1 MNFDA
6 IKATVFGFVS
16 AHIDLF
22 KAAVLGI
29 VEGMTEFLPISST
42 GHLLLM
48 EHFLGFGDDDFG
60 KSFAILIQLGAI
72 LALLSIYFGRLLR
85 LAAGMF
91 TQWAAARFVI
101 GVLLAFLP
109 AAVIG
114 ALAHGF
120 IKERLF
126 DVRVVCVMFILGGF
140 VLLWVDRKNL
150 QPRHH
155 DATEFTLP
163 MYLGIGFLQCVA
175 MIPGVSR
182 SGATI
187 VGAMLF
193 GADRRSAAEFSFW
206 LAMPTMIGAFA
217 YELYKSGADLS
228 GANKTVIAVGFVM
241 SFICGWIVVKTFL
254 GYVSRHSFALFAWW
268 RILVGTA
275 GLFALFLSR

>member
-6 IKATVFGFVS
+6 IKAGILGIVT
-16 AHIDLF
+16 AHLDLF

-29 VEGMTEFLPISST
+29 VEGLTEFLPISST

-48 EHFLGFGDDDFG
+48 EHFLGFSDDDFG

-85 LAAGMF
+85 LATHMF
-91 TQWAAARFVI
+91 TEWAAARFVI
-101 GVLLAFLP
+101 GVLLAFMP

-140 VLLWVDRKNL
+140 ILLWVDRKNL
-150 QPRHH
+150 QPRYH
-155 DATEFTLP
+155 DATEFSLP
-163 MYLGIGFLQCVA
+163 MYLGIGFIQCLA
-175 MIPGVSR
+175 MVPGVSR

-206 LAMPTMIGAFA
+206 LAMPTMVGAFA
-217 YELYKSGADLS
+217 YELYKSGADFT
-228 GANKTVIAVGFVM
+228 GGNKLVVAVGFVM

-254 GYVSRHSFALFAWW
+254 GYVARHSFALFAWW

-275 GLFALFLSR
+275 GLFTLFLSR